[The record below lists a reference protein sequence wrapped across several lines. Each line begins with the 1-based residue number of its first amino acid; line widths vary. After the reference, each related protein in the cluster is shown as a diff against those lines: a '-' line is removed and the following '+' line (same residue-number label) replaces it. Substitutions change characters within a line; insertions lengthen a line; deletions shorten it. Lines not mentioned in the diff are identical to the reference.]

1 MGYLARAHTLIS
13 RPAGHPHF
21 PETIHSRFTAGN
33 LLLRGQ
39 KDIFVGTL
47 NVRTLREQY
56 KREELG
62 VCMRNSGV
70 QILGIQEHRIV
81 HGSEIEYQDL
91 GNCYLITSSAWR
103 TSNGAATGGVGMVLD
118 KGTAFGSLTSTY
130 RYDSRILVANF
141 AGNPAVTVIST
152 YSPTEGASIIEAEDY
167 YENLSTAVKD
177 IPAHNM
183 LYIVGDLNA
192 HISPNGKWTSYH
204 QGQPNRN
211 GKLLEDLLL
220 ERGLEICNTRF
231 QKRKGK
237 LWTYLSDMNQSKS
250 QIDFIICRRKWRNSV
265 KNCEAYNSF
274 DSIGSDHRVVMA
286 RVKLSLRTSKTP
298 KRAPV
303 PDWSQLK
310 ADSNLQERYA
320 IEVKNRFDLLARDDQ
335 TPTERYQSFLDAN
348 NETSQL
354 LLPKKEKK
362 KGNRIVNDP
371 RIQAARV
378 ELKQRSERYHQD
390 ATEDNRIS
398 VQDGKQKLEE
408 AYTAT
413 QEELLESRIRELEE
427 HSDHGRHAKSWA
439 TINDITGNTSS
450 FTGKIRGNSPQERV
464 SRWKDH
470 FSSLLGQP
478 PVVENADEEIETI
491 HGPLDIST
499 EPFSLEE
506 YRIAKT
512 SLREGKACGEDKVA
526 PEVLKRCDLDSI
538 VLDFCNR
545 ALIRGEKPDH
555 WSISNIIPLPKKG
568 DLSDPKNYRGIS
580 LSSLVA
586 KTLNKMILN
595 RLKPAIE
602 GILRRN
608 QNGFRPGRSTV
619 QQILVL
625 RRIIEGVKGRKLPA
639 VLTFIDF
646 RKAFDSVHR
655 GKMLKILAAYGIPKR
670 IVSVIRLMYE
680 GTKAKVISPDGESDL
695 FEILA
700 GVLQGDT
707 LAPYLFAIVID
718 YCMRKA
724 ISGDEE
730 RLGFTLEQ
738 RKSRRVGSKNITDV
752 DFADDIALLSEDIRT
767 ATELLQRVES
777 AAANIGLFVNVD
789 KTKVMTLNIEEQAGD
804 LLSRSGGT
812 IENVEDFIYLG
823 SWIDGTERD
832 IKVRKGKAWAALH
845 RLRNIWNSKLS
856 QKLKIRL
863 FIAACESIL
872 LYGSEAWTLTRA
884 QEKSLDGTYTKMLRM
899 VLGVSWRDR
908 ISNDILYG
916 NLPKLSD
923 KIKSRR
929 LKLAGHCI
937 RHPELL
943 ACDLV
948 TWEPE
953 AQRGEAKRGRPKQ
966 SYLSTLIRDVGTKTK
981 EELRTLMRDR
991 DLWRRISAIDRT

>member
-413 QEELLESRIRELEE
+413 QEELLESRIRELE
-427 HSDHGRHAKSWA
+427 SSIVTMGGMQKAGLRLTISQAILRLSLGKSEETHLRNVSA
-439 TINDITGNTSS
+439 G
-450 FTGKIRGNSPQERV
+450 GKII
-464 SRWKDH
+464 SRH
-470 FSSLLGQP
+470 CS
-478 PVVENADEEIETI
+478 
-491 HGPLDIST
+491 
-499 EPFSLEE
+499 
-506 YRIAKT
+506 
-512 SLREGKACGEDKVA
+512 
-526 PEVLKRCDLDSI
+526 
-538 VLDFCNR
+538 
-545 ALIRGEKPDH
+545 
-555 WSISNIIPLPKKG
+555 
-568 DLSDPKNYRGIS
+568 
-580 LSSLVA
+580 
-586 KTLNKMILN
+586 
-595 RLKPAIE
+595 
-602 GILRRN
+602 
-608 QNGFRPGRSTV
+608 
-619 QQILVL
+619 
-625 RRIIEGVKGRKLPA
+625 
-639 VLTFIDF
+639 
-646 RKAFDSVHR
+646 
-655 GKMLKILAAYGIPKR
+655 
-670 IVSVIRLMYE
+670 
-680 GTKAKVISPDGESDL
+680 
-695 FEILA
+695 
-700 GVLQGDT
+700 
-707 LAPYLFAIVID
+707 
-718 YCMRKA
+718 
-724 ISGDEE
+724 
-730 RLGFTLEQ
+730 
-738 RKSRRVGSKNITDV
+738 
-752 DFADDIALLSEDIRT
+752 
-767 ATELLQRVES
+767 
-777 AAANIGLFVNVD
+777 
-789 KTKVMTLNIEEQAGD
+789 
-804 LLSRSGGT
+804 
-812 IENVEDFIYLG
+812 
-823 SWIDGTERD
+823 
-832 IKVRKGKAWAALH
+832 
-845 RLRNIWNSKLS
+845 
-856 QKLKIRL
+856 
-863 FIAACESIL
+863 
-872 LYGSEAWTLTRA
+872 
-884 QEKSLDGTYTKMLRM
+884 
-899 VLGVSWRDR
+899 
-908 ISNDILYG
+908 G
-916 NLPKLSD
+916 NL
-923 KIKSRR
+923 
-929 LKLAGHCI
+929 
-937 RHPELL
+937 
-943 ACDLV
+943 
-948 TWEPE
+948 
-953 AQRGEAKRGRPKQ
+953 Q
-966 SYLSTLIRDVGTKTK
+966 
-981 EELRTLMRDR
+981 
-991 DLWRRISAIDRT
+991 